1 MPKVVYK
8 VLMMNNQKLIKIIQ
22 FKINQYSN
30 KKKKVKKDINNNIKI
45 NNNIYNYL
53 IKIFLIKIQINI

>member
-1 MPKVVYK
+1 MPQVVSK
-8 VLMMNNQKLIKIIQ
+8 VLMINNYKLIKIIQ